1 MPDMETDDRHA
12 AAVKFPPPILPI
24 VTIVAGHILGRFLPL
39 LPDAVLPTPE
49 RYWIGGLIAVAA
61 VVILVVWPALQF
73 KKSGQD
79 PKPWTPTPE
88 IVVAGPYR
96 FTRNPMYLGM
106 IIFCIGFAIILSDAW
121 TLILTP
127 LCGWL
132 IYHLAIRHEETY
144 LEKKFGESYRAYKQT
159 VRRWI

>member
-1 MPDMETDDRHA
+1 METENQHA

-24 VTIVAGHILGRFLPL
+24 VTIVAGHILGRFMPVLSEY
-39 LPDAVLPTPE
+39 DLPTPA

-61 VVILVVWPALQF
+61 VLILVVWPARQF
-73 KKSGQD
+73 QQSGQD

-88 IVVAGPYR
+88 MVVHGPYK

-106 IIFCIGFAIILSDAW
+106 LLFCIGFAIILSDLW
-121 TLILTP
+121 ILILTP
-127 LCGWL
+127 VCGWL
-132 IYHLAIRHEETY
+132 IYYFAIRHEEAY
-144 LEKKFGESYRAYKQT
+144 LEEKFGDAYRAYQAG

>member
-1 MPDMETDDRHA
+1 METDNEHA
-12 AAVKFPPPILPI
+12 ATVKFPPPILPI

-39 LPDAVLPTPE
+39 FPGVTLPTPE

-61 VVILVVWPALQF
+61 VLVLVVWPGRQF
-73 KKSGQD
+73 QRTGQD

-88 IVVAGPYR
+88 IVVAGTYR

-106 IIFCIGFAIILSDAW
+106 LVFCLGFAIILSDAW
-121 TLILTP
+121 IVILTP
-127 LCGWL
+127 VCGWL
-132 IYHLAIRHEETY
+132 IYHLAIRQEEAY
-144 LEKKFGESYRAYKQT
+144 LEEKFGDSYRAYRDT

>member
-1 MPDMETDDRHA
+1 METEEQHA

-39 LPDAVLPTPE
+39 LPDSVLPTPE

-73 KKSGQD
+73 QKSGQD

-88 IVVAGPYR
+88 IVVAGLYR

-106 IIFCIGFAIILSDAW
+106 IVFCIGFAIILSDVW
-121 TLILTP
+121 ILILTP
-127 LCGWL
+127 VCGWL
-132 IYHLAIRHEETY
+132 IYQLAIRHEEVY
-144 LEKKFGESYRAYKQT
+144 LEEKFGESYRAYKAT

>member
-1 MPDMETDDRHA
+1 METENQHA

-24 VTIVAGHILGRFLPL
+24 VTIVAGHILGRFMPVLSEY
-39 LPDAVLPTPE
+39 DLPTPA

-61 VVILVVWPALQF
+61 VLILVVWPARQF
-73 KKSGQD
+73 QQSGQD

-88 IVVAGPYR
+88 MVVHGPYK

-106 IIFCIGFAIILSDAW
+106 LLFCIGFAIILSDLW
-121 TLILTP
+121 ILILTP
-127 LCGWL
+127 VCGWL
-132 IYHLAIRHEETY
+132 NYYFAIRHEEAY
-144 LEKKFGESYRAYKQT
+144 LEEKFGDAYRAYQAG